1 MNSRLRGL
9 ALAVCAV
16 AVLGGGAV
24 ALADANAVW
33 WAPGAARTFPAV
45 LDYPDPTGVVRTL
58 NTSGPVATRDH
69 PFFAPLGPNGRAC
82 VSCHQPADAMSL
94 STASIQARWEATGG
108 KDPIFAAVDGAN
120 CPTAPQDRRASHSL
134 LLERGLFR
142 IARPWPPR
150 DAEGQVVTPEISIR
164 VVRDPTG
171 CNTGPAYGLTAA
183 NPTIS
188 VYRRP
193 RPLTNLKYLLAV
205 GFATDPKSGMP
216 LPLDPKTGERLN
228 GNLMA
233 DGRVRT
239 LEDQAHDALAGHLE
253 IGKRLSSGE
262 VERIIRFASGLY
274 TAQYADKQAGLLTDA
289 GAKGGPELLK
299 TATPGVLA
307 AANAGIWSEF
317 AAWDRPDNGG
327 ATPEQRAF
335 RQSVARGAKLFK
347 NRTFIITDSAGINSG
362 PGFGNP
368 VRNGCAFCH
377 NMQQMGNDLAPG
389 QVDLGTTNEPFADPA
404 PDLPLFEVTCLK
416 RPHPHLGRV
425 IYTQDPGYALTTGKC
440 ADVGKI
446 TLQSLR
452 GLAAR
457 APFFSNGSAKTLR
470 EVIDFY
476 DRRYNIHFTE
486 DEKTDLINL
495 MSVL

>member
-1 MNSRLRGL
+1 MRFGPRGM
-9 ALAVCAV
+9 AIAVV
-16 AVLGGGAV
+16 AAGVLGGGAL
-24 ALADANAVW
+24 ALAAAEDSW
-33 WAPGAARTFPAV
+33 WAPGSARTFPAV
-45 LDYPDPTGVVRTL
+45 LDYPDETGTVRTL
-58 NTSGPVATRDH
+58 NSAGPTATKGH
-69 PFFAPLGPNGRAC
+69 PFFTALGPNGRAC
-82 VSCHQPADAMSL
+82 VSCHQPADSMSL
-94 STASIQARWEATGG
+94 STASIRKRWAATGG
-108 KDPIFAAVDGAN
+108 KDPLFAAIDGSN
-120 CPTAPQDRRASHSL
+120 CPSLPQASRESHSL
-134 LLERGLFR
+134 LIERGLFR
-142 IARPWPPR
+142 IPRVWPPKNP
-150 DAEGQVVTPEISIR
+150 DGSAMTPDISIR

-171 CNTGPAYGLTAA
+171 CNTSPVYGMASA

-233 DGRVRT
+233 DSRVRT
-239 LEDQAHDALAGHLE
+239 LEDQADDALAGHLE
-253 IGKRLSSGE
+253 IGKRLSPAE
-262 VERIIRFASGLY
+262 VRKIIGFTSGLY
-274 TAQYADKQAGLLTDA
+274 TAQYVDKRAGVLTDA
-289 GAKGGPELLK
+289 GALGGPDLLK
-299 TATPGVLA
+299 TATPGLLA
-307 AANAGIWSEF
+307 ASNGGIWSEF

-425 IYTQDPGYALTTGKC
+425 IYTQDPGFALTTGKC

-457 APFFSNGSAKTLR
+457 APYFSNGSAKTLR
-470 EVIDFY
+470 EVLDFY